1 MLVQWCFIWRT
12 QYDGLKPISFLIS
25 IPLNSTESEFQY
37 LVIFSFEAVLL
48 LLLLLLLSKQQFQIS
63 SEFLFL
69 LLFVHNSY
77 FLHIIKG
84 REKGR
89 ERERERERERTIS
102 LFDQILG
109 KIFFDV
115 WSVVE
120 KKKTI
125 LRNFRKMIFG
135 HTSRKCSI
143 SDLSKIKKHNMC
155 LYWETNWP
163 VDRGCIQHHRTL
175 VQSSNPIHLWQN
187 DAQWHKMLTN
197 YAHYLIYAGKWPKI
211 SPEKQNFTNNVY
223 IKSHWH
229 PNCQYCV

>member
-1 MLVQWCFIWRT
+1 MVFYMT
-12 QYDGLKPISFLIS
+12 DPIRRSETNLLLNLYPSQLNGKWIS
-25 IPLNSTESEFQY
+25 IPRHFFFWGCTASTTSTAAEQTTVSNFIRIP
-37 LVIFSFEAVLL
+37 LSFTIC
-48 LLLLLLLSKQQFQIS
+48 SQ
-63 SEFLFL
+63 FL
-69 LLFVHNSY
+69 LFAYYS
-77 FLHIIKG
+77 
-84 REKGR
+84 R
-89 ERERERERERTIS
+89 ERERKRESERERTIS